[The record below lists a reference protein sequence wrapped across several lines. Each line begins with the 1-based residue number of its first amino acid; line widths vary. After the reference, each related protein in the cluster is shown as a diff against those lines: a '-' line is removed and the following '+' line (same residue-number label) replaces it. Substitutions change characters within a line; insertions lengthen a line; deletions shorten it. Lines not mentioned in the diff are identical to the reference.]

1 VTDVATTLLRETVSP
16 KGHRVTLTIEKG
28 PYRDARPYYA
38 IYQYELT
45 RDRIQNQRFVPL
57 VYGQEGPGANQSR
70 EERSG
75 EAQRRA
81 HAIFEA
87 FTQDRTQG
95 IT

>member
-1 VTDVATTLLRETVSP
+1 MTDVATTLLREAVSL

-38 IYQYELT
+38 IYQYALT

-57 VYGQEGPGANQSR
+57 VYGQDESGASQSR
-70 EERSG
+70 ERRSG

-81 HAIFEA
+81 QAIFEA

-95 IT
+95 IK